1 MRCVTPAKDAPAPL
15 DARRPERT
23 DGRPAPELRATAT
36 APVSASHDALGG
48 SPLDPRLTFASFVI
62 GRSNTLA
69 HAAARQVAE
78 GRRGDRVMFNPLY
91 IHAGVGLGKTHLLQA
106 VTWAGNSGSER
117 KVLYLT
123 AEKFMY
129 GFVAALKT
137 QTALAFKEAL
147 RGIDVLVIDD
157 LQFLQG
163 KSTQAEFCHT
173 LNALIDAGRQVV
185 IAADRPPSDLESLD
199 DRVRSRLAGGLVV
212 EMGSLGEEL
221 RLGILKS
228 RVAAARAHHATFDVP
243 APVLDYLA
251 RTITHNG
258 RDLEGAVNR
267 LLAHSKLNAQ
277 PVTLEMAEREV
288 RDLIRPQEPK
298 RIKIEDIQ
306 RVVARQYNVSRSDL
320 LSSRRTANV
329 VRPRQVAMYLAKTL
343 TLRSL
348 PEIGRRFGGRDHTTV
363 LHAVRKIEALVAKD
377 VALVRR
383 GRSRSSASC
392 RSNARTGSSPPCGTG
407 WPVAAAADRG
417 AAGHFCRKRGE
428 RPRRF
433 PCAGGHPRHLAVPPR
448 VWSNPASIRLFG
460 FQMPRRCLSG
470 RPAFPS
476 LGSGG
481 YCNEGHGRTRATAEI
496 AGPRPSR
503 GRAPQH
509 HSDPRQ
515 RAVPR
520 RKRPAVAES
529 HRPRPRGDRNAGGG
543 NRDRRLDHR
552 AGAHVLRHRAQ
563 TARRLADRAGRRRRP
578 RGAGDPRRPLALHA
592 ADPAGKRFPGSRR
605 RRHDAFVHA
614 GRRRPEAADR
624 PHAVRDLDRRDALL
638 PQRHLSARAG
648 TRQGRDPA
656 RGRDRRPSA
665 GAGRS
670 AVAEG
675 RGRHAGRDRAAQDR
689 RRSAA
694 ADRGQ

>member
-1 MRCVTPAKDAPAPL
+1 MTNIEQAGSLVATQQDRWSRVKGRLRTSVGEDVYTSWFARMDLESVQDESVRLSVPTRFLKSWIQAHYAERVLSCWQAEMPGVHRVDLTVRTAMRHVAPAKEAAVAQTDP
-15 DARRPERT
+15 RRQP
-23 DGRPAPELRATAT
+23 DNRPAQELRAVAI

-48 SPLDPRLTFASFVI
+48 SPLDPRLTFGSFVI
-62 GRSNTLA
+62 GRSNALA

-78 GRRGDRVMFNPLY
+78 GRRGDAVMFNPLY

-106 VTWAGNSGSER
+106 VTWAGNSGTER

-212 EMGSLGEEL
+212 EMVSLGEEL

-228 RVAAARAHHATFDVP
+228 RVAAARAHHASFDVP
-243 APVLDYLA
+243 EQVLEYLA
-251 RTITHNG
+251 RAITHNG

-277 PVTLEMAEREV
+277 PVNLEMAEREV

-363 LHAVRKIEALVAKD
+363 LHAVRKIEALVARD
-377 VALVRR
+377 VSLSEEVE
-383 GRSRSSASC
+383 SL
-392 RSNARTGSSPPCGTG
+392 
-407 WPVAAAADRG
+407 
-417 AAGHFCRKRGE
+417 KRQLQSE
-428 RPRRF
+428 
-433 PCAGGHPRHLAVPPR
+433 
-448 VWSNPASIRLFG
+448 
-460 FQMPRRCLSG
+460 Q
-470 RPAFPS
+470 
-476 LGSGG
+476 
-481 YCNEGHGRTRATAEI
+481 
-496 AGPRPSR
+496 
-503 GRAPQH
+503 
-509 HSDPRQ
+509 
-515 RAVPR
+515 
-520 RKRPAVAES
+520 
-529 HRPRPRGDRNAGGG
+529 
-543 NRDRRLDHR
+543 
-552 AGAHVLRHRAQ
+552 
-563 TARRLADRAGRRRRP
+563 
-578 RGAGDPRRPLALHA
+578 
-592 ADPAGKRFPGSRR
+592 
-605 RRHDAFVHA
+605 
-614 GRRRPEAADR
+614 
-624 PHAVRDLDRRDALL
+624 
-638 PQRHLSARAG
+638 
-648 TRQGRDPA
+648 
-656 RGRDRRPSA
+656 
-665 GAGRS
+665 
-670 AVAEG
+670 
-675 RGRHAGRDRAAQDR
+675 
-689 RRSAA
+689 
-694 ADRGQ
+694 